1 MTIDDLKK
9 MDTPFVTPAI
19 AAKIIGGDPQ
29 YIRVAARDERETGRS
44 LLGFPTTLIKSRVR
58 IPRIPLIK
66 YLMGEL
72 EKGGEPT

>member
-19 AAKIIGGDPQ
+19 AAKIIGCDPQ

-44 LLGFPTTLIKSRVR
+44 LLGFPTTLMKSRVR

-72 EKGGEPT
+72 EKGGETT

>member
-19 AAKIIGGDPQ
+19 AAQVIGCNPQ
-29 YIRVAARDERETGRS
+29 HIRVCARDEKETGRKW
-44 LLGFPTTLIKSRVR
+44 LGFPTTVMKSRVL

-66 YLMGEL
+66 YIMGEL
-72 EKGGEPT
+72 EEGGETT